1 MSIFRTIKR
10 SVNTAARLP
19 FAMAWDV
26 LSLGNMGDGAS
37 TTKILRE
44 HEQRKQ
50 VDDCLELLE
59 DLAAAA
65 RTTHKDEG

>member
-26 LSLGNMGDGAS
+26 VSLGNMGDGAS

-44 HEQRKQ
+44 HQQRKL
-50 VDDCLELLE
+50 VDDLIEVLEAVAE
-59 DLAAAA
+59 ASKAA
-65 RTTHKDEG
+65 KDTP

>member
-1 MSIFRTIKR
+1 MSLFRTIKR

-59 DLAAAA
+59 DLAIAA
-65 RTTHKDEG
+65 RTTHKETE

>member
-26 LSLGNMGDGAS
+26 VSLGNMGDGAS

-50 VDDCLELLE
+50 VDDLLE
-59 DLAAAA
+59 VLEAVSDARKAA
-65 RTTHKDEG
+65 KDAP

>member
-1 MSIFRTIKR
+1 MSIFKTIKR

-26 LSLGNMGDGAS
+26 VSLGNMGDGAS

-50 VDDCLELLE
+50 VDDLLE
-59 DLAAAA
+59 VLEAVSEARKAA
-65 RTTHKDEG
+65 KDAP

>member
-26 LSLGNMGDGAS
+26 VSLGNMGDGAS

-50 VDDCLELLE
+50 VDDLLE
-59 DLAAAA
+59 VLEAVSEA
-65 RTTHKDEG
+65 RKAVKDAP